1 MEDASGA
8 GLSGRRAEA
17 SRNDERILEAAREV
31 FVADP
36 SAPIAN
42 VAEKAGVGI
51 SALYRRYPSKEDLLR
66 QLNREGLQRYIA
78 AAETA
83 VGDDGDAW
91 AVFSTFMRRIVEA
104 DTHSLTQ
111 RLAGTF
117 VPTDDLY
124 ALASRAQELNVQLF
138 DRTLSAGAIR
148 HDVTVDDL
156 GLLFEQVAAIRVRD
170 TERTKQLRSRYL
182 QLVLQALHAPS
193 EDPLPG
199 PPPTWMEIAE
209 RWEPTR

>member
-1 MEDASGA
+1 MEDVPGA
-8 GLSGRRAEA
+8 GRSGRRAEA
-17 SRNDERILEAAREV
+17 TRNDERILEAAREV

-36 SAPIAN
+36 SAPIAS
-42 VAEKAGVGI
+42 VADKAGVGI

-83 VGDDGDAW
+83 VADDGDPW
-91 AVFSTFMRRIVEA
+91 VVFTTFMRRIVEA

-117 VPTDDLY
+117 VPTEDLY
-124 ALASRAQELNVQLF
+124 TLAGRAQQLNVRLF

-148 HDVTVDDL
+148 PDVTVDDL

-170 TERTKQLRSRYL
+170 PERTKQLRSRYL
-182 QLVLQALHAPS
+182 QLILEALHAPS
-193 EDPLPG
+193 ADPLPG

-209 RWEPTR
+209 RWEPSH